1 MKTSSSHRHMVVG
14 GWLAAASLL
23 GNPVVALD
31 IPDVNKQA
39 VKEIIED
46 HRAQCKSALGDN
58 PGDLMVDDEST
69 YEMVI
74 DDKGTTAT
82 VLITDFSCGD
92 LSPMWCGSGG
102 CDSYVVVNGKTF
114 VWRVSFPPYSFE
126 ITNPYSSKVRKAV
139 LFPLHG
145 GYCVTANQGSGYG
158 AFGCYEIAL
167 WDDQRET
174 FMTRSGVLTEYDPL
188 GP

>member
-1 MKTSSSHRHMVVG
+1 MNISPSQRRMAAGSC
-14 GWLAAASLL
+14 LAAASLL
-23 GNPVVALD
+23 ADLVVALD
-31 IPDVNKQA
+31 ISDVNKEA
-39 VKEIIED
+39 VNEVIED
-46 HRAQCKSALGDN
+46 YRAQCQSALGDN
-58 PGDLMVDDEST
+58 PGDLMVDDRST

-82 VLITDFSCGD
+82 VLITDFSCGN

-102 CDSYVVVNGKTF
+102 CDSYVIVNGKTF
-114 VWRVSFPPYSFE
+114 VWRVSFPPYPFK
-126 ITNPYSSKVRKAV
+126 ITNPYNSEVRKAI

-145 GYCVTANQGSGYG
+145 TYCIAANRDSGYG
-158 AFGCYEIAL
+158 MFGCYEIAL

-174 FMTRSGVLTEYDPL
+174 FMTRSGALTVYDPL

>member
-1 MKTSSSHRHMVVG
+1 MNISGVRRRMVAGVCF
-14 GWLAAASLL
+14 AAASLL
-23 GNPVVALD
+23 SELVVALD

-39 VKEIIED
+39 VNEIIQD
-46 HRAQCKSALGDN
+46 YRAQCKSALGDN

-92 LSPMWCGSGG
+92 LGPMWCGSGG

-126 ITNPYSSKVRKAV
+126 ITNPYGSEVRNAV

-145 GYCVTANQGSGYG
+145 GYCVTANQDSGYG
-158 AFGCYEIAL
+158 SFGCYEIAL

-174 FMTRSGVLTEYDPL
+174 FMTRSGALEVYDLL